1 MTYAFALFILTLA
14 TTAYAPRSMGL
25 QATGNAVQADQSSVL
40 NELPLGSDLRQ
51 RLVAGQHGDRIE
63 SPYMKEMRNARVK
76 RALFEVAGVWTHDGL
91 KSLSVVRRLY
101 FDKYD
106 GPYAQVTDP
115 ARSAEIKSSGLENLL
130 DQVALQRAKATGL
143 FTLHGLKGS
152 PPWKVYGFQEF
163 FDNGTLPEMWT
174 PLSQFIGAQQ
184 RHPFTD
190 LIMASSMGDMQSV
203 KHLLDQ
209 NTYSHKELNGALFE
223 AVGCGYDNSAI
234 IEALLH
240 AGADVNAR
248 GYEDR
253 TPLMMA
259 IDKPLNLEAVLRAGA
274 NLNQRDR
281 YGNTAFKLAKQ
292 NSRLRAIEIL
302 RASGADVD

>member
-1 MTYAFALFILTLA
+1 
-14 TTAYAPRSMGL
+14 MGL
-25 QATGNAVQADQSSVL
+25 QASGNAVQAADQSAVL
-40 NELPLGSDLRQ
+40 NELPSGSDLRQ
-51 RLVAGQHGDRIE
+51 RFVAGQHGDMIE
-63 SPYMKEMRNARVK
+63 RSYMKEMRDARVK
-76 RALFEVAGVWTHDGL
+76 RALFEVAGVWTRDGL

-106 GPYAQVTDP
+106 GAYAQVTDP
-115 ARSAEIKSSGLENLL
+115 GRSAEIKSNGLENLL
-130 DQVALQRAKATGL
+130 DQVALQRAKAAGL

-152 PPWKVYGFQEF
+152 PPWQVYGFQEF
-163 FDNGTLPEMWT
+163 FDNGILPEKRT
-174 PLSQFIGAQQ
+174 PLSQFDGTQQ

-190 LIMASSMGDMQSV
+190 LIMASSIGDIQGV

-209 NTYSHKELNGALFE
+209 NTYSHKELNGALFQ
-223 AVGCGYDNSAI
+223 AVRCDYDNSAI
-234 IEALLH
+234 IEVLLH
-240 AGADVNAR
+240 AGADINAR

-302 RASGADVD
+302 HASGAHTD